1 MQKIPLEKH
10 FRFAFLLFYIL
21 LGCIAAYVFFTKLLG
36 WFLPFLL
43 AAVFAWMADPLVGFL
58 EKKTRVPRKLASV
71 VSILVVVFV
80 IVFVLWMV
88 FRRLGMEISSLADY
102 IPQLMDRLPSAFN
115 TIEEKLHLLNRYVSD
130 FGMDVELESIVA
142 KGLENLSGILTSLT
156 SAAGG
161 FAYQTVKRLPSLLV
175 AVFACLLSTYFISS
189 DKEKILGFLSR
200 QVPESWK
207 LRAVEVK
214 GYLSGAF
221 FQYVKAQ
228 LILMTI
234 TFFELLIAFFI
245 IRVQSPFILA
255 LIICIVDMLPVLG
268 TGTILIPW
276 ALFSLLLSDY
286 KLALG
291 LVITYAVCL
300 VMRQLLKPK
309 IVSGQIGIHP
319 LLTLMALYIGLKTMG
334 IFGMLVGVILMI
346 IVVNLHRSG
355 VIKIWK

>member
-21 LGCIAAYVFFTKLLG
+21 LGCVAAYFFFTRLLG

-58 EKKTRVPRKLASV
+58 EKRAKFPRKLASV
-71 VSILVVVFV
+71 VSILVVIFV
-80 IVFVLWMV
+80 IVLVLWLIL
-88 FRRLGMEISSLADY
+88 RRLGLEISSLMNY
-102 IPQLMDRLPSAFN
+102 IPQLMDRLPDAFN
-115 TIEEKLHLLNRYVSD
+115 TIEEKMHLLNRYISD
-130 FGMDVELESIVA
+130 FGLDMELENIVA

-156 SAAGG
+156 SAAGS

-175 AVFACLLSTYFISS
+175 AVFACLVSTYFISS
-189 DKEKILGFLSR
+189 DKEKILGFLTK

-207 LRAVEVK
+207 LRVAEMK

-245 IRVQSPFILA
+245 IQVQSPFILA
-255 LIICIVDMLPVLG
+255 LIICIVDMLPILG

-276 ALFSLLLSDY
+276 ALFALLLSDY

-291 LVITYAVCL
+291 LVITYAICL
-300 VMRQLLKPK
+300 VMRQLLEPK

-319 LLTLMALYIGLKTMG
+319 LLTLIALYIGLKTMG
-334 IFGMLVGVILMI
+334 IFGMLAGVIIVIL
-346 IVVNLHRSG
+346 VVNLHRSG
-355 VIKIWK
+355 AIKIWK

>member
-43 AAVFAWMADPLVGFL
+43 SSVFAWMADPLVGFL

-156 SAAGG
+156 SAAGM
-161 FAYQTVKRLPSLLV
+161 
-175 AVFACLLSTYFISS
+175 I
-189 DKEKILGFLSR
+189 
-200 QVPESWK
+200 
-207 LRAVEVK
+207 
-214 GYLSGAF
+214 
-221 FQYVKAQ
+221 
-228 LILMTI
+228 
-234 TFFELLIAFFI
+234 
-245 IRVQSPFILA
+245 
-255 LIICIVDMLPVLG
+255 
-268 TGTILIPW
+268 
-276 ALFSLLLSDY
+276 FSASE
-286 KLALG
+286 
-291 LVITYAVCL
+291 T
-300 VMRQLLKPK
+300 R
-309 IVSGQIGIHP
+309 
-319 LLTLMALYIGLKTMG
+319 
-334 IFGMLVGVILMI
+334 
-346 IVVNLHRSG
+346 
-355 VIKIWK
+355 

>member
-21 LGCIAAYVFFTKLLG
+21 LGCVAAYFFFTKLLG

-43 AAVFAWMADPLVGFL
+43 AAAFAWMADPLIGFL
-58 EKKTRVPRKLASV
+58 EKKARFPRKIAAV
-71 VSILVVVFV
+71 VSILVVVGV

-88 FRRLGMEISSLADY
+88 LRRLGLEISSLLNY
-102 IPQLMDRLPSAFN
+102 IPQLMDRLPDAFN

-130 FGMDVELESIVA
+130 FGFDVELESLVET
-142 KGLENLSGILTSLT
+142 GLENLSGILTSLT
-156 SAAGG
+156 SAAGS
-161 FAYQTVKRLPSLLV
+161 FAYQTVKRLPTVLV
-175 AVFACLLSTYFISS
+175 AVLVCLLSTYFISS
-189 DKEKILGFLSR
+189 DKEKILEFINR
-200 QVPESWK
+200 QISEQWRV
-207 LRAVEVK
+207 RAKEVK

-255 LIICIVDMLPVLG
+255 LITCIVDALPVLG

-291 LVITYAVCL
+291 LIITYAICL
-300 VMRQLLKPK
+300 IVRQVLEPK
-309 IVSGQIGIHP
+309 VVSGQIGIHP

-334 IFGMLVGVILMI
+334 IFGMLIGVIVMI
-346 IVVNLHRSG
+346 LVINLQRSG
-355 VIKIWK
+355 AIKLWK